1 MEILFWICWIAE
13 LVVVLWWIITDA
25 QQKHMQPNP
34 YSYLC
39 LIYLLVVLGVRLGL
53 HANGVSNTMV
63 IIPAI
68 PLLGLLFIIVVS
80 MLSGK
85 KWN

>member
-1 MEILFWICWIAE
+1 MEIIFWICWAAE
-13 LVVVLWWIITDA
+13 FIVVLWWIITDA
-25 QQKHMQPNP
+25 QQEYLKPNP
-34 YSYLC
+34 VSYLC
-39 LIYLLVVLGVRLGL
+39 LVYLVIVLGVRVGL
-53 HANGVSNTMV
+53 HANVVSKAMV
-63 IIPAI
+63 TIPAI